1 MRKKIRQGQ
10 KVAVGF
16 KPRERELVLDHTFA
30 SPELARTLR
39 KAQLVEGRHI
49 VRYTL
54 DDLDELLAH
63 LLGHGPETQRVV
75 TGADGA

>member
-30 SPELARTLR
+30 SPELRPTFR
-39 KAQLVEGRHI
+39 
-49 VRYTL
+49 
-54 DDLDELLAH
+54 
-63 LLGHGPETQRVV
+63 HGPATSGH
-75 TGADGA
+75 TAS